1 MWQAGAQSARKAW
14 SVYGNID
21 ILRPYFNVEP
31 REVQKRLV
39 KTARCILFIV
49 SFTLIS
55 FYREACSEA
64 SPNILVLAAY
74 KMHTHTRMYTHT
86 HMHTHTHT
94 NIHAC
99 TYTHTQTCT
108 YARTHTH
115 THTHTHTTKFK
126 GYSGV

>member
-108 YARTHTH
+108 YAHTH
-115 THTHTHTTKFK
+115 THTHTHNQ
-126 GYSGV
+126 V

>member
-49 SFTLIS
+49 SLTLLS
-55 FYREACSEA
+55 FYREACSGT
-64 SPNILVLAAY
+64 SPNILVLATY
-74 KMHTHTRMYTHT
+74 MMHTHTRT
-86 HMHTHTHT
+86 
-94 NIHAC
+94 
-99 TYTHTQTCT
+99 
-108 YARTHTH
+108 RTHTH
-115 THTHTHTTKFK
+115 THTCT
-126 GYSGV
+126 